1 MLKDVNGKLAALS
14 EDVERRTSH
23 DFADLLFGRGVYS
36 AMVSSGVGTLR
47 QTLDHAEITHLS
59 VSCEST
65 EGTNSLLMN
74 NPVGSSI
81 VRPVA
86 GTLIFAI

>member
-1 MLKDVNGKLAALS
+1 MNGELAAIS
-14 EDVERRTSH
+14 EDPKQQTSH
-23 DFADLLFGRGVYS
+23 DFTDLLFGCGIYS
-36 AMVSSGVGTLR
+36 AVVSNGVGTLH
-47 QTLDHAEITHLS
+47 QPLDRVEITHLI

-74 NPVGSSI
+74 NPVGISI